1 MGCSVE
7 EEKLDVGE
15 TEKVEAARLVHLPP
29 SVPPT
34 KAGHSGA
41 ARAPKLPASTS
52 TATEREMGRGMMS
65 RRLLGMV

>member
-15 TEKVEAARLVHLPP
+15 AEKVEAARLIHLPP

-34 KAGHSGA
+34 EARHSGA
-41 ARAPKLPASTS
+41 ARAPKLAGVDVHGYR
-52 TATEREMGRGMMS
+52 ERDGEGDD
-65 RRLLGMV
+65 V